1 MSSGAFG
8 QLESQMA
15 SALSG
20 DEVAELA
27 KSLIRIPS
35 VNPPGKEKEVAEFTA
50 SWFEKRGFDCEIRSK
65 DPIRPNV
72 VVRLEGGA
80 GGRPGPS
87 LLFNTHMDVVPV
99 GEGWTHPP
107 FDPVKEDRRLFGRG
121 SCDTKGGMAA
131 MMLAMDVLRSRA
143 KERRSRTLTFQCVAD
158 EETGGSSGSSFL
170 ARDGTRADFGIV
182 AEPTDLAVC
191 TAHKGDITFEL
202 TTKGSAAHASLPKEG
217 HSAIADMNRAIS
229 ELLDY
234 GKQIQ
239 TKVNHPLLG
248 SPTVNVGVISGGLKS
263 NIIPDRCWIAAE
275 RRVVPPEEVDQCKKE
290 IESLFTGLKATQPG
304 FDFDLQFINATGAS
318 EVSGEHKG
326 VKTLLSVLHDLKA
339 KSPAQ
344 PVGFTATCD
353 AYFLNKLAGVPTVI
367 IGPGSL
373 SRAHTR
379 DEYVDVEELGTAA
392 KAYAW
397 TALRFL
403 AP

>member
-1 MSSGAFG
+1 MGSGADGRLEG
-8 QLESQMA
+8 QIA
-15 SALSG
+15 SVLPGSK
-20 DEVAELA
+20 VAELA
-27 KSLIRIPS
+27 KSLMKIPS
-35 VNPPGKEKEVAEFTA
+35 INPPGQEKEVAEFTA
-50 SWFEKRGFDCEIRSK
+50 SWFETRGFDCRVRAK
-65 DPIRPNV
+65 DPNRPNV
-72 VVRLEGGA
+72 EVRLEGGA
-80 GGRPGPS
+80 GPDSANS

-107 FDPVKEDRRLFGRG
+107 FDPVLENGKLFGRG
-121 SCDTKGGMAA
+121 SSDTKGGMAA
-131 MMLAMDVLRSRA
+131 MMLAMEALKSKAKDKLAGTLVL
-143 KERRSRTLTFQCVAD
+143 QCVSD
-158 EETGGSSGSSFL
+158 EETGGIYGSSFL
-170 ARDGTRADFGIV
+170 AQQGLRADFGIV

-202 TTKGSAAHASLPKEG
+202 TTKGKAAHASLPREG
-217 HSAIADMNRAIS
+217 HSAILDMNSAIS

-234 GKQIQ
+234 SKQIQ
-239 TKVNHPLLG
+239 ARTNHPLLG
-248 SPTVNVGVISGGLKS
+248 FPTVNVGVISGGLKS

-290 IESLFTGLKATQPG
+290 IESLFSKLKIAQPG
-304 FDFDLQFINATGAS
+304 FDYDLQFINATGAS
-318 EVSGEHKG
+318 EVSREHRG
-326 VKTLLSVLHDLKA
+326 VQTLFSVLRDLSA
-339 KSPAQ
+339 KSPAK

-353 AYFLNKLAGVPTVI
+353 AYFLNKVAGVPTVI
-367 IGPGSL
+367 VGPGSL